1 MRKLILLAGLPGVG
15 KSYYA
20 QSIQDENCHIISSD
34 ETRFAITH
42 DYRIILEDMNI
53 VYDKMI
59 ETANALLNNN
69 ENITV
74 VLDSTFLDDKR
85 RNYFLDRIRGAD
97 YIQLVMLK
105 ANIDTILTRNHK
117 RQEEKWVPEDVII
130 SMMER
135 YKNPSPDNIY
145 RYNFIKV
152 VDVND

>member
-1 MRKLILLAGLPGVG
+1 MRKLILLAGLPGTG

-20 QSIQDENCHIISSD
+20 KSIQDENCHIISSD
-34 ETRFAITH
+34 ETRFSITH
-42 DYRIILEDMNI
+42 DYRIILEDMNV

-59 ETANALLNNN
+59 DKTNELLATND
-69 ENITV
+69 NITI

-85 RNYFLDRIRGAD
+85 RNYFLDKIKGAE

-105 ANIDTILTRNHK
+105 ANIDTILRRNHK
-117 RQEEKWVPEDVII
+117 RPEEKWVPEDVIL

-135 YKNPSPDNIY
+135 YKDPSLDNIY

-152 VDVND
+152 VYVND

>member
-1 MRKLILLAGLPGVG
+1 MRKLILLAGLPGTG

-20 QSIQDENCHIISSD
+20 QSIKDENCHIISSD

-42 DYRIILEDMNI
+42 DYRVIIEDMNI

-59 ETANALLNNN
+59 DNANELLSTND
-69 ENITV
+69 NITI

-85 RNYFLDRIRGAD
+85 RNYFLDKIRGAD

-117 RQEEKWVPEDVII
+117 RQEEKWVPEDVIL

-135 YKNPSPDNIY
+135 YKDPSPDNIY

-152 VDVND
+152 VYVND

>member
-1 MRKLILLAGLPGVG
+1 MRKLILLAGLPGTG

-20 QSIQDENCHIISSD
+20 QSIKDENCHIISSD

-42 DYRIILEDMNI
+42 DYRVILEDMNI

-59 ETANALLNNN
+59 DNANELLSTND
-69 ENITV
+69 NITI

-85 RNYFLDRIRGAD
+85 RNYFLDKIRGAD

-135 YKNPSPDNIY
+135 YKDPSPDNIY
-145 RYNFIKV
+145 RYNFMKKLDI
-152 VDVND
+152 

>member
-1 MRKLILLAGLPGVG
+1 MRKLILLAGLPGTG

-20 QSIQDENCHIISSD
+20 QSIKDENCHIISSD

-42 DYRIILEDMNI
+42 DYRVILEDMNI

-59 ETANALLNNN
+59 ETANVLLTNN

-85 RNYFLDRIRGAD
+85 RNYFLDKIKGAD

-105 ANIDTILTRNHK
+105 ANINTILARNHK
-117 RQEEKWVPEDVII
+117 RQEEKWVPEDVIL

-135 YKNPSPDNIY
+135 YKDPSSDNIY

-152 VDVND
+152 VYVND

>member
-1 MRKLILLAGLPGVG
+1 MRKLILLAGLPGTG

-20 QSIQDENCHIISSD
+20 KSIKDENCHIISSD

-42 DYRIILEDMNI
+42 DYRVILEDMNI

-59 ETANALLNNN
+59 ETANALLANN

-74 VLDSTFLDDKR
+74 ILDSTFLDDKR

-117 RQEEKWVPEDVII
+117 RQEEKWVPEDVIL

-135 YKNPSPDNIY
+135 YKDPSPDNIY

-152 VDVND
+152 VYVND

>member
-34 ETRFAITH
+34 EIRFAITH
-42 DYRIILEDMNI
+42 DYRVILEDMNI

-59 ETANALLNNN
+59 ETANVLLNNN

-85 RNYFLDRIRGAD
+85 RNYFLDKIRGAD

-117 RQEEKWVPEDVII
+117 RQEEKWVPEDVIL

-135 YKNPSPDNIY
+135 YKDPSSDNIY

-152 VDVND
+152 VYVND

>member
-1 MRKLILLAGLPGVG
+1 MRKLILLAGLPGTG

-20 QSIQDENCHIISSD
+20 QSIKDENCHIISSD

-42 DYRIILEDMNI
+42 DYRVILEDMNI

-59 ETANALLNNN
+59 DNANELLSTND
-69 ENITV
+69 NITII
-74 VLDSTFLDDKR
+74 LDSTFLDDKR
-85 RNYFLDRIRGAD
+85 RNYFLDKIRGAD

-135 YKNPSPDNIY
+135 YKDPSPDNIY

-152 VDVND
+152 VYVND

>member
-117 RQEEKWVPEDVII
+117 RQEEKWVPEDVIL

-135 YKNPSPDNIY
+135 YKDPSSDNIY

-152 VDVND
+152 VYVND

>member
-1 MRKLILLAGLPGVG
+1 MRKLILLAGLPGTG

-20 QSIQDENCHIISSD
+20 QSIKDENCHIISSD

-42 DYRIILEDMNI
+42 DYRVILEDMNI

-85 RNYFLDRIRGAD
+85 RNYFLDKIKGAD

-105 ANIDTILTRNHK
+105 ANIDTILARNHK
-117 RQEEKWVPEDVII
+117 RTEEKWVPEDVIL

-135 YKNPSPDNIY
+135 YKDPSPDNVY

-152 VDVND
+152 VYVND

>member
-1 MRKLILLAGLPGVG
+1 MRKLILLAGLPGTG

-20 QSIQDENCHIISSD
+20 QSIKDENCHIISSD

-42 DYRIILEDMNI
+42 DYRVILEDMNI

-59 ETANALLNNN
+59 DNANELLSTND
-69 ENITV
+69 NITI

-85 RNYFLDRIRGAD
+85 RNYFLDKIRGAD

-135 YKNPSPDNIY
+135 YKDPSPDNIY

-152 VDVND
+152 VYVND

>member
-1 MRKLILLAGLPGVG
+1 MRKLILLAGLPGTG

-42 DYRIILEDMNI
+42 DYRVILEDMKI

-85 RNYFLDRIRGAD
+85 RNYFLDKIKGAD

-105 ANIDTILTRNHK
+105 ANIDTILARNHK
-117 RQEEKWVPEDVII
+117 RQEEKWVPEDVIL

-135 YKNPSPDNIY
+135 YKDPSPDNIY

-152 VDVND
+152 VYVND

>member
-1 MRKLILLAGLPGVG
+1 MRKLILLAGLPGTG

-20 QSIQDENCHIISSD
+20 QSIKDENCHIISSD

-42 DYRIILEDMNI
+42 DYRVILEDMNI

-85 RNYFLDRIRGAD
+85 RNYFLDKIKGAD

-105 ANIDTILTRNHK
+105 ANIDTILARNHK
-117 RQEEKWVPEDVII
+117 RQEEKWVQEDVIL

-135 YKNPSPDNIY
+135 YKDPSPDNIY

-152 VDVND
+152 VYVND

>member
-1 MRKLILLAGLPGVG
+1 MRKLILLAGLPGTG

-20 QSIQDENCHIISSD
+20 QSIKDENCHIISSD

-42 DYRIILEDMNI
+42 DYRVILDDMNV

-59 ETANALLNNN
+59 ETANVLLTNN

-85 RNYFLDRIRGAD
+85 RNYFLDKIKGAD

-105 ANIDTILTRNHK
+105 ANINTILARNHK
-117 RQEEKWVPEDVII
+117 RQEEKWVPKDVIL
-130 SMMER
+130 SMMEK
-135 YKNPSPDNIY
+135 YKDPSSDNIY

-152 VDVND
+152 VYVND

>member
-42 DYRIILEDMNI
+42 DYRVILEDMNI

-117 RQEEKWVPEDVII
+117 RQEEKWVPEDVIL

-135 YKNPSPDNIY
+135 YKDPSSDNIY

-152 VDVND
+152 VYVND

>member
-1 MRKLILLAGLPGVG
+1 MRKLILLAGLPGTG

-20 QSIQDENCHIISSD
+20 KSIKDENCHIISSD

-42 DYRIILEDMNI
+42 DYRVILEDMNI

-59 ETANALLNNN
+59 ETANALLANN

-74 VLDSTFLDDKR
+74 ILDSTFLDDKR

-117 RQEEKWVPEDVII
+117 RQEEKWVPEEVIL
-130 SMMER
+130 SMMEK
-135 YKNPSPDNIY
+135 YKDPSSDNIY

-152 VDVND
+152 VYVND

>member
-1 MRKLILLAGLPGVG
+1 MRKLILLAGLPGTG

-20 QSIQDENCHIISSD
+20 QSIKDENCHIISSD

-42 DYRIILEDMNI
+42 DYRVILEDMNI

-59 ETANALLNNN
+59 DNANELLSTND
-69 ENITV
+69 NITI

-85 RNYFLDRIRGAD
+85 RNYFLDKIRGAD

-117 RQEEKWVPEDVII
+117 RQEEKWVPEDVIL

-135 YKNPSPDNIY
+135 YKDPSPDNVY

-152 VDVND
+152 VYVND

>member
-1 MRKLILLAGLPGVG
+1 MRKLILLAGLPGTG

-20 QSIQDENCHIISSD
+20 KSIKDENCHIISSD

-42 DYRIILEDMNI
+42 DYRVILEDMNI

-59 ETANALLNNN
+59 ETANALLANN

-74 VLDSTFLDDKR
+74 ILDSTFLDDKR
-85 RNYFLDRIRGAD
+85 RNYFLDKIRGAD

-117 RQEEKWVPEDVII
+117 RQEEKWVPEEVIL
-130 SMMER
+130 SMMEK
-135 YKNPSPDNIY
+135 YKDPSSDNIY

-152 VDVND
+152 VYVND

>member
-152 VDVND
+152 VYVND

>member
-1 MRKLILLAGLPGVG
+1 MRKLILLAGLPGTG

-20 QSIQDENCHIISSD
+20 QSIKDENCHIISSD

-42 DYRIILEDMNI
+42 DYRVILDDMNV

-59 ETANALLNNN
+59 ETANVLLTNN

-85 RNYFLDRIRGAD
+85 RNYFLDKIKGAD

-105 ANIDTILTRNHK
+105 ANIDTILARNHK
-117 RQEEKWVPEDVII
+117 RQEEKWVPKDVIL
-130 SMMER
+130 SMMEK
-135 YKNPSPDNIY
+135 YKDPSSDNIY

-152 VDVND
+152 VYVND

>member
-1 MRKLILLAGLPGVG
+1 MRKLILLAGLPGTG

-20 QSIQDENCHIISSD
+20 QSIKDENCHIISSD

-42 DYRIILEDMNI
+42 DYRVILEDMNI

-85 RNYFLDRIRGAD
+85 RNYFLDKIKGAD

-105 ANIDTILTRNHK
+105 ANINTILARNHK
-117 RQEEKWVPEDVII
+117 RQEEKWVPEDVIL

-135 YKNPSPDNIY
+135 YKDPSSDNIY

-152 VDVND
+152 VYVDD

>member
-1 MRKLILLAGLPGVG
+1 MRKLILLAGLPGTG

-20 QSIQDENCHIISSD
+20 QSIKDENCHIISSD

-42 DYRIILEDMNI
+42 DYRVILEDMNI

-85 RNYFLDRIRGAD
+85 RNYFLDKIKGAD

-105 ANIDTILTRNHK
+105 ANIDTILARNHK
-117 RQEEKWVPEDVII
+117 RQEEKWVPEDVIL

-135 YKNPSPDNIY
+135 YKDPSPDNIY

-152 VDVND
+152 VYVND

>member
-1 MRKLILLAGLPGVG
+1 MRKLILLAGLPGTG

-20 QSIQDENCHIISSD
+20 QSIKDENCHIISSD

-42 DYRIILEDMNI
+42 DYRVILEDMNI

-59 ETANALLNNN
+59 DNANELLSTND
-69 ENITV
+69 NITI

-85 RNYFLDRIRGAD
+85 RNYFLDKIRGAD

-117 RQEEKWVPEDVII
+117 RQEEKWVPEDVIL

-135 YKNPSPDNIY
+135 YKDPSPDNIY

-152 VDVND
+152 VYVND

>member
-117 RQEEKWVPEDVII
+117 RQEEKWVPEDVIL

-135 YKNPSPDNIY
+135 YKDPSPDNVY

-152 VDVND
+152 VYVND

>member
-105 ANIDTILTRNHK
+105 ANIDTILKRNHK
-117 RQEEKWVPEDVII
+117 RQEEKWVPEDVIL

-135 YKNPSPDNIY
+135 YKDPSSDNIC
-145 RYNFIKV
+145 RYNFIKAV
-152 VDVND
+152 YVND